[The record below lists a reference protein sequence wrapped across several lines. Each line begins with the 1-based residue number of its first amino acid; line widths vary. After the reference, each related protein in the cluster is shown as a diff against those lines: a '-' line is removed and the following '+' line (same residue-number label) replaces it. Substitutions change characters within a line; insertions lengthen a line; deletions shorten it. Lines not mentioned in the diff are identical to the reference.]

1 MASQYCGAIF
11 VWAQVPL
18 LSKVPLLSNI
28 CCGGGPWFPYRERWL
43 IVAGGDTMKD
53 MQEHLE
59 RLRVQTA
66 ECEMIRDLATDKAK
80 REMFA
85 KLAEHFKLLADEL
98 EKEIAKRSSVDTLS
112 GSKTQDPFPKED
124 S

>member
-1 MASQYCGAIF
+1 
-11 VWAQVPL
+11 
-18 LSKVPLLSNI
+18 
-28 CCGGGPWFPYRERWL
+28 
-43 IVAGGDTMKD
+43 MKD

-59 RLRVQTA
+59 RLRVQVA

-112 GSKTQDPFPKED
+112 GHKTQDPFPKED

>member
-1 MASQYCGAIF
+1 VVSLPRTTAN
-11 VWAQVPL
+11 L
-18 LSKVPLLSNI
+18 LRV
-28 CCGGGPWFPYRERWL
+28 
-43 IVAGGDTMKD
+43 GDTMKD